1 MKHRLETILAA
12 EKLASSKFAD
22 ILGVNRSSISHLL
35 SGRNNPG
42 LDFLQK
48 VLVKFPHINPDWLL
62 LGQGTMYRNAKSDAA
77 APSVNPNLF
86 DKLPDEKALKQPKK
100 EKDAEAAEPESRDR
114 DVEAKEDEPI
124 VHKQDSNIYSESVLP
139 KQVERIVFFYAN
151 GTFETYLPNKHQTNN
166 K

>member
-62 LGQGTMYRNAKSDAA
+62 LGQGAMYRNAKSDAA
-77 APSVNPNLF
+77 TPFINPNLF
-86 DKLPDEKALKQPKK
+86 DEVPDEEEKTPKQAKTEVNKEPEQESPNLIVEHKEDAPNALKN
-100 EKDAEAAEPESRDR
+100 DR
-114 DVEAKEDEPI
+114 
-124 VHKQDSNIYSESVLP
+124 NIYSESILP
-139 KQVERIVFFYAN
+139 KQAERIVFFYGD
-151 GTFETYLPNKHQTNN
+151 GTFDTYIPNNHQNN
-166 K
+166 

>member
-62 LGQGTMYRNAKSDAA
+62 MGQGAMYRNAKSDAA
-77 APSVNPNLF
+77 TPFINPNLF
-86 DKLPDEKALKQPKK
+86 DKVPEQKAPKQPKI
-100 EKDAEAAEPESRDR
+100 ELDADPELESSDSIIKPQ
-114 DVEAKEDEPI
+114 EEEPI
-124 VHKQDSNIYSESVLP
+124 ALKKDMDINSQSILKKQT
-139 KQVERIVFFYAN
+139 ERIVIFYN
-151 GTFETYLPNKHQTNN
+151 DGTFDTYVPNNPNQ
-166 K
+166 